1 MTAVSADKHDAAA
14 PRLLDEVRV
23 SIRLKHYNLRKE
35 QAYLHWINRFIFFHD
50 HLHPR
55 AMGAVVEKF
64 SPYPLRRSCFVIDA
78 KSSVVRVL
86 FLCREVLF
94 VNLPWLDGLIC
105 VKPLEHLPPACG
117 TYVNPYTV
125 RTLQEV
131 YIMGAT
137 VKEERIEIRLASA
150 EKERIRQAA
159 ILSHL
164 NISEFVLRAVRSVAD
179 EILASQTRF
188 VLPEDQMNAFY
199 AALDQPAQ
207 SIPRLRELLKK
218 PSVFETQ

>member
-1 MTAVSADKHDAAA
+1 
-14 PRLLDEVRV
+14 
-23 SIRLKHYNLRKE
+23 
-35 QAYLHWINRFIFFHD
+35 
-50 HLHPR
+50 
-55 AMGAVVEKF
+55 
-64 SPYPLRRSCFVIDA
+64 
-78 KSSVVRVL
+78 
-86 FLCREVLF
+86 
-94 VNLPWLDGLIC
+94 
-105 VKPLEHLPPACG
+105 
-117 TYVNPYTV
+117 
-125 RTLQEV
+125 
-131 YIMGAT
+131 MGAT

-179 EILASQTRF
+179 ETLASQTRF
-188 VLPEDQMNAFY
+188 VLSEDQMNAFY